1 MAAVVGVVLL
11 NLGFPKYSFKF
22 PTGSISD
29 CSESVKLL
37 TNKGKSSSQS
47 SPLGVSAGVWHAQIH
62 PQFHELTNLLSEN
75 NFHPTPASM
84 HTGQERAPAL
94 GLRHLQVVTETSEP
108 GWCSKGPISHRQQG
122 YSVNNPN
129 WKDGENN
136 RHYLAWCYPAIL
148 SYERHSPARHGL
160 GGKLSFPSLWILTLR
175 FSRMISFLWDQYVVT
190 CMSSPNYLM
199 NYQNYTPPR

>member
-1 MAAVVGVVLL
+1 MKYLAQSSVHKKSSIDDRYCFIAAAVVGIVLL
-11 NLGFPKYSFKF
+11 NLWFPKYSSKF

-62 PQFHELTNLLSEN
+62 PQFHELTNLLSESN
-75 NFHPTPASM
+75 LHPTPASM

-108 GWCSKGPISHRQQG
+108 GWWLKRANFSSTAGLLGEQSELKGWR
-122 YSVNNPN
+122 
-129 WKDGENN
+129 E
-136 RHYLAWCYPAIL
+136 
-148 SYERHSPARHGL
+148 
-160 GGKLSFPSLWILTLR
+160 
-175 FSRMISFLWDQYVVT
+175 
-190 CMSSPNYLM
+190 
-199 NYQNYTPPR
+199 